1 MVYLASPRS
10 SEKESPVLAGFSVPK
25 KKFRSSVD
33 RHRIRRLM
41 VESWRLNKQ
50 LVYIAIPE
58 KIQLHIFFIFTDNK
72 MPGHH
77 VVSNSM
83 MTVIDKI
90 KVIVPSLL
98 TAGGE
103 KIE

>member
-1 MVYLASPRS
+1 
-10 SEKESPVLAGFSVPK
+10 
-25 KKFRSSVD
+25 
-33 RHRIRRLM
+33 
-41 VESWRLNKQ
+41 
-50 LVYIAIPE
+50 
-58 KIQLHIFFIFTDNK
+58 